1 MAVRKTEGPSQPT
14 PIRLERTLTRRFFFK
29 NSTFHTAVNDR
40 RSTAVPLRRGYRGEG
55 TVITTT
61 KYMRWAFPGLG
72 TVDQPPPDRGS
83 RPIPTYIKREPLE
96 PLLTGEGGFEG
107 QSAASTPT
115 QRRSS
120 RCRKDV
126 STTQTRNCTTL
137 TLDIIL

>member
-14 PIRLERTLTRRFFFK
+14 PIHLERTLTRRFFLK

-40 RSTAVPLRRGYRGEG
+40 GSSAVPLRRGYIEG

-61 KYMRWAFPGLG
+61 KYMRWAFPGFG
-72 TVDQPPPDRGS
+72 TVGQLPPDRGS

-115 QRRSS
+115 CRSS
-120 RCRKDV
+120 RCRKDA